1 MIIAEPAQLTT
12 LSLIAM
18 LLTLAA
24 LGEVQRVPIAGRLCL
39 AGVVLYPVHVLGA
52 AATIDW
58 RGGLLAAAIVLGVGA
73 VPVARRWVARAEL
86 EMLALTALWAGTSLL
101 APLLLIVLVTPGLTS
116 FGLRARGRFARSCAW
131 AEAGVLAIGGESAAA
146 VPNSVAILAG
156 GLVVVALRLAGAG

>member
-1 MIIAEPAQLTT
+1 
-12 LSLIAM
+12 M

-39 AGVVLYPVHVLGA
+39 AGVVLYPIHVLGA

-116 FGLRARGRFARSCAW
+116 FGLRAWGRFARSW
-131 AEAGVLAIGGESAAA
+131 AEAGVLAIGGETA

-156 GLVVVALRLAGAG
+156 GLVMVALRLVGAG